1 MFCRSRQGASAMRVK
16 YLFARLAALL
26 LCITGLAGPALAG
39 AGGAEVKA
47 TLKLVEGQQ
56 TILAQQAAALQG
68 QEAALASLTRM
79 AQLQVVLLAAALV
92 LVIWTIVMVR
102 KAAR

>member
-1 MFCRSRQGASAMRVK
+1 MRVSR
-16 YLFARLAALL
+16 FVARLTVLL
-26 LCITGLAGPALAG
+26 LCIAGLAGPALAG

-47 TLKLVEGQQ
+47 TLSLVQGQQ
-56 TILAQQAAALQG
+56 RILAQQAAALQG

-92 LVIWTIVMVR
+92 LVIWAIVMMR